1 MHIIVPKLCYLFF
14 AAMVNTNLDK
24 RVNPSGQLFSNDT
37 SCPFPIT
44 TASCAF
50 SSGKI
55 GPVGLTTLTKS
66 ADDYMESAGWPFSD
80 ASQTFSYLIPIFCV
94 RSDPWWFL
102 FIMTRHLPPLWS
114 NMFAISLTILLQ
126 VSVLYAHHF
135 IVSGFRVIFRP
146 VTKGGAGGAKPP

>member
-66 ADDYMESAGWPFSD
+66 ADDYMESAG
-80 ASQTFSYLIPIFCV
+80 
-94 RSDPWWFL
+94 
-102 FIMTRHLPPLWS
+102 
-114 NMFAISLTILLQ
+114 
-126 VSVLYAHHF
+126 
-135 IVSGFRVIFRP
+135 
-146 VTKGGAGGAKPP
+146 